1 MEYKR
6 IKNLSFEENVKIN
19 WPLFLAIK
27 EIQEYFSEIE
37 AIQIKKY
44 LDENFEG
51 NHMIDIFTLPIEC
64 QREPL
69 HDDYHYIRNRFENN
83 WERKF
88 LEYFTDYDR
97 VIVIDCLKVNN
108 PPGTIYKVSPD
119 DIPNYKGEYLSLHD
133 VQIIDIIKIANMLGK
148 YPKVTVYGV
157 EPQEISF
164 GIGLTDEIQTVMPKV
179 INYLKKEILEEK

>member
-1 MEYKR
+1 MMAKTAVLGIGNIILKDDGLGVYVIQALQK
-6 IKNLSFEENVKIN
+6 EED
-19 WPLFLAIK
+19 LCG
-27 EIQEYFSEIE
+27 IE
-37 AIQIKKY
+37 
-44 LDENFEG
+44 LVDGGTSTFD
-51 NHMIDIFTLPIEC
+51 M
-64 QREPL
+64 
-69 HDDYHYIRNRFENN
+69 
-83 WERKF
+83 

-119 DIPNYKGEYLSLHD
+119 EIPNYKGEYLSLHD